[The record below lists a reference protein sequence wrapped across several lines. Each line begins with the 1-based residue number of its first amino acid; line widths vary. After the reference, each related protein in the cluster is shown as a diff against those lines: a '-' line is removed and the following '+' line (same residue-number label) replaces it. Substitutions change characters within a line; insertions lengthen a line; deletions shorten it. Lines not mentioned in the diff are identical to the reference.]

1 MGRRGQREAAD
12 LGGAIVNDLTPGLT
26 DRRGGQ
32 ILDES
37 GEVVGEGLAVVAL
50 NAGAFAGQDSVQGV
64 ACGEL
69 GGEAAAAQGLAS
81 PVEAGQ
87 VDGKGSTAV
96 TALRQGGAAGAEP
109 AACGV
114 AAAAAAVDTS
124 PVGIP
129 GHRSSLR
136 PAGPDV
142 LGRIRACVGCD
153 HVATTSVV
161 SAGQQRRICCQ
172 VRCSRPTPS
181 LVSGQLVR
189 GATTHARRT
198 EDPKA
203 PGPITTIT
211 SRRSDRQRALS

>member
-1 MGRRGQREAAD
+1 MLLHGRAGNTAPPGTGATVAFTSPRVALRPASRVAETRVRQLLEPDRPEGGGEVLDVVVAVAGHGRRLERVGF
-12 LGGAIVNDLTPGLT
+12 V
-26 DRRGGQ
+26 
-32 ILDES
+32 LDPS

-81 PVEAGQ
+81 PVETGQ

-96 TALRQGGAAGAEP
+96 TALRQGGAAGAEL

-129 GHRSSLR
+129 GHWSSLR
-136 PAGPDV
+136 PAGP
-142 LGRIRACVGCD
+142 
-153 HVATTSVV
+153 
-161 SAGQQRRICCQ
+161 
-172 VRCSRPTPS
+172 
-181 LVSGQLVR
+181 
-189 GATTHARRT
+189 
-198 EDPKA
+198 
-203 PGPITTIT
+203 
-211 SRRSDRQRALS
+211 